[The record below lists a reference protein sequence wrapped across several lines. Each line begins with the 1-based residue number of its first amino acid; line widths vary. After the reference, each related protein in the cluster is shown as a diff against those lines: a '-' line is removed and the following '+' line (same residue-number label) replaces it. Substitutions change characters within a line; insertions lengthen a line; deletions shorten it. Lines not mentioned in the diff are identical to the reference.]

1 MLRQQFRSFYF
12 KHMIHDMERLV
23 EYFSVFGGLGWQ
35 IDIDAPLEE
44 LIETEILENFA
55 ILHNQILT
63 LTTDEPQY
71 SRLLTTLARGDRRI
85 FSAFNKTG
93 VTNLY
98 GGLSLKHLQNTSV
111 LEAEYSREEPAVKN
125 GQKLKREVARHRI
138 SHKMRFT
145 SPFLRFWFYF
155 IAPMRQQIEEGE
167 YEKVI
172 YNFKKHHQSFVG
184 YTFEEL
190 SNEMVKMKLA
200 SLRLVDSG
208 SYWDRHVEIDLMARG
223 EKDELIVGEC
233 KWKNHKINKKEL
245 NRLID
250 KCARIGF
257 RPDIYLLFA
266 KRGFSKELLNMQ
278 DESLRLFAC
287 DDFEELLQ
295 NISESDLLE
304 GFSREWPIVLS

>member
-12 KHMIHDMERLV
+12 HHMIHDMEKLV
-23 EYFSVFGGLGWQ
+23 EHFSVFGGLGWQ

-44 LIETEILENFA
+44 LIETVILENYA
-55 ILHNQILT
+55 TLHNQILT
-63 LTTDEPQY
+63 LVTDDSQY

-93 VTNLY
+93 VSNLY
-98 GGLSLKHLQNTSV
+98 GGLSLKHLQNTGV
-111 LEAEYSREEPAVKN
+111 LETEYSREEPIVKD

-155 IAPMRQQIEEGE
+155 IAPMRQHIEEGE

-190 SNEMVKMKLA
+190 SNEMMKMKLS
-200 SLRLVDSG
+200 SLQLIDSG

-223 EKDELIVGEC
+223 VKNELIVGEC

-250 KCARIGF
+250 KCEKIDF
-257 RPDIYLLFA
+257 HPDIYMLFA
-266 KRGFSKELLNMQ
+266 KRGFSKELHSMQ
-278 DESLRLFAC
+278 DDKLHLYAC
-287 DDFEELLQ
+287 DDFEDLLQ
-295 NISESDLLE
+295 DVSEADLIE
-304 GFSREWPIVLS
+304 GFSRI

>member
-12 KHMIHDMERLV
+12 HHMVHDMERLV

-44 LIETEILENFA
+44 LIETEILDNFG
-55 ILHNQILT
+55 ILHNQILA
-63 LTTDEPQY
+63 LTTDEQQY

-85 FSAFNKTG
+85 FSAFNKSG
-93 VTNLY
+93 VSNLY
-98 GGLSLKHLQNTSV
+98 GGLSLKHLQNTGV
-111 LEAEYSREEPAVKN
+111 LEAEYSREEPPEKD

-155 IAPMRQQIEEGE
+155 IAPMRHQIEEGE
-167 YEKVI
+167 YDKVI

-184 YTFEEL
+184 FTFEEL
-190 SNEMVKMKLA
+190 SNEMMKMKLA
-200 SLRLVDSG
+200 TLQILDSG
-208 SYWDRHVEIDLMARG
+208 SYWDRYVEIDLMARSANNQ
-223 EKDELIVGEC
+223 LIVGEC

-245 NRLID
+245 NRLIE
-250 KCARIGF
+250 KCEKVDF
-257 RPDIYLLFA
+257 HPDIYMFFA

-278 DESLRLFAC
+278 DQKLQLYAC

-295 NISESDLLE
+295 NISEDDLIE
-304 GFSREWPIVLS
+304 GFSRDLPDY